1 MKENEIDRILAELF
15 AGENISEEDRHVL
28 EEWKRENGRNE
39 RFEEELQDLKEFS
52 MGLKGRRDNRGV
64 FEQIEKIVKKQR
76 EKFCWFVGALWQ
88 LGLYFCWV
96 LLLILCFQVGNEK
109 WRLCDWRIMLK

>member
-39 RFEEELQDLKEFS
+39 RFEEE
-52 MGLKGRRDNRGV
+52 
-64 FEQIEKIVKKQR
+64 
-76 EKFCWFVGALWQ
+76 
-88 LGLYFCWV
+88 
-96 LLLILCFQVGNEK
+96 
-109 WRLCDWRIMLK
+109 

>member
-64 FEQIEKIVKKQR
+64 FEQIEKSNYEIDDYILQFLTSGTLNLFY
-76 EKFCWFVGALWQ
+76 EQ
-88 LGLYFCWV
+88 I
-96 LLLILCFQVGNEK
+96 LLL
-109 WRLCDWRIMLK
+109 